1 MFEEQQPESPVL
13 THRSRLG
20 LIALAL
26 LCILSIGYAWH
37 QRSLAG
43 NLARQ
48 NDQIAATL
56 KDTRGQ
62 IDTLSAKMNALT
74 AAQAAAQTQASEQAA
89 SRQHAVRH
97 ASARHVRRDDPR
109 WKKVQAQ
116 LDAQGKAIES
126 TQQDLTSAKTELSG
140 SIARTHGELVVLQ
153 RKGERN
159 YYEFDLDKSK
169 QFAHQGPVGIRL
181 RKANMKNQY
190 ADLEILVDDA
200 KLTQKHVNLYQ
211 PVMFYAADGQRP
223 IELVINSVRK
233 NHIHG
238 YVSEPK
244 YKQSELAA
252 MAAGAGNSSTAQPA
266 GSATQNSTDAAAGT
280 ASPARQRLQVSR

>member
-1 MFEEQQPESPVL
+1 MFDEQQHPEPPVL
-13 THRSRLG
+13 TQRSRLG

-26 LCILSIGYAWH
+26 LCVITIGYAWH
-37 QRSLAG
+37 QRSRSAD
-43 NLARQ
+43 LARQ
-48 NDQIAATL
+48 NDQIAAAL
-56 KDTRGQ
+56 KDTHGQ
-62 IDTLSAKMNALT
+62 IETLTAKMNALT
-74 AAQAAAQTQASEQAA
+74 AAQAAEKAAAEQAA
-89 SRQHAVRH
+89 AQRQAVRH

-109 WKKVQAQ
+109 WKKMQSQ

-140 SIARTHGELVVLQ
+140 SIARTHGELVTLE

-200 KLTQKHVNLYQ
+200 KLTQKHVNLFQ
-211 PVMFYAADGQRP
+211 PVIFYAADGQRP

-244 YKQSELAA
+244 YKQAELAA
-252 MAAGAGNSSTAQPA
+252 MAAGAGNSTTQPADSTAQNSA
-266 GSATQNSTDAAAGT
+266 ATSAT
-280 ASPARQRLQVSR
+280 PAPRQRLPISR

>member
-1 MFEEQQPESPVL
+1 MLEEQHPAIPIL
-13 THRSRLG
+13 TPRSRLAM
-20 LIALAL
+20 IALAIICVL
-26 LCILSIGYAWH
+26 TIGYAWH
-37 QRSLAG
+37 QRSVAG
-43 NLARQ
+43 NLAHQ
-48 NDQIAATL
+48 NDQIAAAL
-56 KDTRGQ
+56 KDTRSQ
-62 IDTLSAKMNALT
+62 METLSAQMNEIT
-74 AAQAAAQTQASEQAA
+74 AAQAAQKAAAEQAA
-89 SRQHAVRH
+89 AQRQAVRH
-97 ASARHVRRDDPR
+97 TSARHVRRDDPR
-109 WKKVQAQ
+109 WKKVQSQ

-126 TQQDLTSAKTELSG
+126 TQQDLNSAKTELSG

-169 QFAHQGPVGIRL
+169 QFIHQGPVGIRL

-200 KLTQKHVNLYQ
+200 KLTQKHVNLFQ
-211 PVMFYAADGQRP
+211 PVIFYAADGQRP
-223 IELVINSVRK
+223 VELVINSVRK

-252 MAAGAGNSSTAQPA
+252 MSAAAGSSTAQPA
-266 GSATQNSTDAAAGT
+266 DSGAQNSNG
-280 ASPARQRLQVSR
+280 ASAPPATRQRLPVSR